1 MKKLTATI
9 LALVMCLG
17 LVACN
22 TSGENN
28 VTTVPDTT
36 VPEAPSTTVPEAPG
50 TTVPEAPSTTVPEAP
65 STTVPEAPST
75 TVPEAPGTTVPEDSG
90 TVDTEPERIVTAE
103 QWLAA
108 LDPQRFYNVTVE
120 YGEIYGEDNFSVTVA
135 YDGDWNRAFATVEG
149 ILYEDVSR
157 NDGDMDSDEI
167 GFMVGFG
174 KDHFDSFEYD
184 EETKTYRGKVFYE
197 YDEEYLFLVYGF
209 ENGALTEFRLYEEV
223 GEDGLPATADEY
235 LFLNFSNYG
244 TTEVEDPADAVKAA
258 LESAL
263 SESALTGATF
273 YSVKDGCDCD
283 DDLTDCEC
291 YAMLPTCVCRVAVD
305 SAKAVE
311 VIREVDWTK
320 LDTVTFEDGYV
331 VSAVFDHSYEKDGTY
346 YGGLRVKMYFDG
358 GRLMRYENSVVENDV
373 MYIIQYEG

>member
-22 TSGENN
+22 TSGESNI
-28 VTTVPDTT
+28 TTVPD
-36 VPEAPSTTVPEAPG
+36 TTVPEAPG

-65 STTVPEAPST
+65 S
-75 TVPEAPGTTVPEDSG
+75 TTVPEDSG

-120 YGEIYGEDNFSVTVA
+120 YGMVYGEDNFSVTVA
-135 YDGDWNRAFATVEG
+135 YDGDWNKEFATEEG

-167 GFMVGFG
+167 GFTVGLV
-174 KDHFDSFEYD
+174 KDRFDSFEYD

-209 ENGALTEFRLYEEV
+209 ENGALTEFRFYEEV
-223 GEDGLPATADEY
+223 GEDGLPAADEY

-244 TTEVEDPADAVKAA
+244 TTEVADPTDSVKAA
-258 LESAL
+258 FEAAL
-263 SESALTGATF
+263 SENALAGSSFFAA
-273 YSVKDGCDCD
+273 DEDCQCDED
-283 DDLTDCEC
+283 NSSCEC
-291 YAMLPTCVCRVAVD
+291 D
-305 SAKAVE
+305 SKAASCNCNTVYTGE
-311 VIREVDWTK
+311 SFADLVRGVDWDK
-320 LDTVTFEDGYV
+320 LDTVTFEDGCV
-331 VSAVFDHSYEKDGTY
+331 VSAVFDHSYEENGVI
-346 YGGLRVKMYFDG
+346 YGGMRISVYFDNE
-358 GRLMRYENSVVENDV
+358 GRIVRYLNTLVSPDIEIKIE
-373 MYIIQYEG
+373 YQA